1 MIHILIH
8 ILLCITK
15 LVIRPL
21 RFGIILMLESLKN
34 FRKEK
39 NYISL
44 CQFLIVFS
52 SMNEYNIPI
61 EKHLVYIFLG
71 LCHLFHLFYVLWS
84 MSKKG
89 TKIIS
94 LVIVSILSCLPNKL
108 YNVYN
113 VSWHVFLIRLVLFRI
128 IVNRIRKIKN
138 NIKDQ
143 SRWLWIFFVH
153 EYALVLIIPQLIIE
167 IYYI

>member
-1 MIHILIH
+1 MFIMIHILIN

-15 LVIRPL
+15 ICIRPL
-21 RFGIILMLESLKN
+21 RFGIVIILENFKT

-61 EKHLVYIFLG
+61 EKHLIYIFLG

-94 LVIVSILSCLPNKL
+94 LVIISILSCLPNKL
-108 YNVYN
+108 YNMYH
-113 VSWHVFLIRLVLFRI
+113 VSWYVFLIRLLMFRI
-128 IVNRIRKIKN
+128 IINRIRKIKTN
-138 NIKDQ
+138 QNACENQ
-143 SRWLWIFFVH
+143 YLESS
-153 EYALVLIIPQLIIE
+153 
-167 IYYI
+167 

>member
-15 LVIRPL
+15 LMNRPF
-21 RFGIILMLESLKN
+21 RFGIVIMLESLKI
-34 FRKEK
+34 FRKEE

-52 SMNEYNIPI
+52 SMNEYNISI

-94 LVIVSILSCLPNKL
+94 LLIISVLSCLPNKL

-113 VSWHVFLIRLVLFRI
+113 VSWYIFLIRLAIFRI
-128 IVNRIRKIKN
+128 IISRIRKIKN
-138 NIKDQ
+138 KLKDH
-143 SRWLWIFFVH
+143 SRWMWIFFVH
-153 EYALVLIIPQLIIE
+153 EYTLVLIIPQLIIE

>member
-1 MIHILIH
+1 
-8 ILLCITK
+8 
-15 LVIRPL
+15 
-21 RFGIILMLESLKN
+21 MLESLKI

-44 CQFLIVFS
+44 CQFLVVFS
-52 SMNEYNIPI
+52 SMNEYIIPI
-61 EKHLVYIFLG
+61 EKHLIYIFLG
-71 LCHLFHLFYVLWS
+71 LCHMFHLFYVLWS

-108 YNVYN
+108 YNVYD
-113 VSWHVFLIRLVLFRI
+113 VSWHAFLIRLVIFRI
-128 IVNRIRKIKN
+128 IISRIRKIKN
-138 NIKDQ
+138 KIKDQ

-153 EYALVLIIPQLIIE
+153 EYALILIIPQLIIE

>member
-1 MIHILIH
+1 M
-8 ILLCITK
+8 
-15 LVIRPL
+15 VPRPF
-21 RFGIILMLESLKN
+21 RFGIVIMLESLKI

-44 CQFLIVFS
+44 CQFLVLFS

-94 LVIVSILSCLPNKL
+94 LVIISILSCLPNKI
-108 YNVYN
+108 YNVYH
-113 VSWHVFLIRLVLFRI
+113 VSWHVFLIRLIIFRI
-128 IVNRIRKIKN
+128 IINRIRKIKTK
-138 NIKDQ
+138 IKDH

-153 EYALVLIIPQLIIE
+153 EYTLILVIPQIIIE